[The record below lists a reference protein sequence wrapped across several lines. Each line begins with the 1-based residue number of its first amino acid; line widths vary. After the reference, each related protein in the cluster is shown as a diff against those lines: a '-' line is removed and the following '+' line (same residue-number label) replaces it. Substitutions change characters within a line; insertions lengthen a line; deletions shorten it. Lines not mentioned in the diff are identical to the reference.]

1 MQEKRKQIIRDA
13 LQYDIEDVNTY
24 SGYKGDLIV
33 KVTTKHEDVM
43 KKIREYALSLG
54 ILEVA
59 VKHNPNIVVYE
70 VYCVTKDENIYDIK
84 LKDEEPEKQHEHF
97 EDVWS
102 KTTLN

>member
-13 LQYDIEDVNTY
+13 LQYEIEDINTY

-33 KVTTKHEDVM
+33 KVTTKEENVM

-54 ILEVA
+54 IQEVA
-59 VKHNPNIVVYE
+59 VKRNPNLVVYE
-70 VYCVTKDENIYDIK
+70 IYCVTKDENIYDIK
-84 LKDEEPEKQHEHF
+84 LKDDESDEKHEHF

-102 KTTLN
+102 KTTLD